1 MKRVK
6 FLKKL
11 KEKLPR
17 LFFGYFIQTKLSFQK
32 AMKHLDKSC
41 LFFESSRTRFILKE
55 ESITD
60 TDIFLIFIILLKH
73 IIFKIK

>member
-11 KEKLPR
+11 KEKLRR

-55 ESITD
+55 ESIK
-60 TDIFLIFIILLKH
+60 IFIKKVIE
-73 IIFKIK
+73 IIIIKKI